1 MALFFLLTAPLCV
14 AVFVDD
20 KYEDPPACQLLQT
33 GLSLKASRKQRSDW
47 QAESN
52 ASVMNGVCFP
62 NLTQDLVTPPIR
74 EVIAKYDEDGYCVF
88 GKHGLWSSG
97 CAVTRREHS
106 AFHYVNQFKDYY
118 PAVLN
123 VSWATP
129 FTLHLYDNRSLTI
142 RMRAYPL
149 VDLYCFVN
157 GWYNLPNRAE
167 VVNNFT
173 YLEELSDKWCEHL
186 SRTVPGYY
194 NISFQNLV
202 DESDRD
208 EDFLENLMN
217 GSGAGYVPKSV
228 VDGMYVHAAAKCVM
242 RGGQRGAICDIA
254 DCAAQG
260 CFAPHSSELHYTV
273 RGECQ
278 NVLK

>member
-118 PAVLN
+118 PACWTWVGQPLL
-123 VSWATP
+123 P
-129 FTLHLYDNRSLTI
+129 FTSMTIGVWQSACAHIHWTLGFFQSTCCVFDFCLAKKCWRPAVCSFSAICGHFDNG
-142 RMRAYPL
+142 
-149 VDLYCFVN
+149 VGN
-157 GWYNLPNRAE
+157 
-167 VVNNFT
+167 
-173 YLEELSDKWCEHL
+173 H
-186 SRTVPGYY
+186 
-194 NISFQNLV
+194 
-202 DESDRD
+202 
-208 EDFLENLMN
+208 
-217 GSGAGYVPKSV
+217 GSGRCQFFEVLTSDLLCLLLGINTGFFPKAIIPLLP
-228 VDGMYVHAAAKCVM
+228 VDCFKHVLLTPSWIVH
-242 RGGQRGAICDIA
+242 
-254 DCAAQG
+254 G
-260 CFAPHSSELHYTV
+260 CKSFCLQKSWGLSFRTW
-273 RGECQ
+273 
-278 NVLK
+278 KF

>member
-1 MALFFLLTAPLCV
+1 MALFFLLTVPLCV

-20 KYEDPPACQLLQT
+20 KSEDPPACQLLQT
-33 GLSLKASRKQRSDW
+33 GLSLKASRKQKSDWQPGDW

-97 CAVTRREHS
+97 CAMTRREHS

-149 VDLYCFVN
+149 DAGFFSKYMLCFSIFALQKNVEGRLFVLLRLFVVILIMQLEIMEVGAVN
-157 GWYNLPNRAE
+157 SL
-167 VVNNFT
+167 
-173 YLEELSDKWCEHL
+173 
-186 SRTVPGYY
+186 
-194 NISFQNLV
+194 
-202 DESDRD
+202 
-208 EDFLENLMN
+208 
-217 GSGAGYVPKSV
+217 
-228 VDGMYVHAAAKCVM
+228 KC
-242 RGGQRGAICDIA
+242 
-254 DCAAQG
+254 
-260 CFAPHSSELHYTV
+260 SL
-273 RGECQ
+273 
-278 NVLK
+278 